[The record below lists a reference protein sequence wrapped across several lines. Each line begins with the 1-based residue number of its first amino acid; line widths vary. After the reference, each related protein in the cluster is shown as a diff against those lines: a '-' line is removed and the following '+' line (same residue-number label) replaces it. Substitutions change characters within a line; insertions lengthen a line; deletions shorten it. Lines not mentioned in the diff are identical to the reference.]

1 MPTII
6 IGMTVAAAV
15 IFASV
20 KMVRDKLNGKSSC
33 NCSDCDYSSACR
45 NKNKNK
51 RKR

>member
-15 IFASV
+15 IFAAIRMV
-20 KMVRDKLNGKSSC
+20 KDKLKGKSSC
-33 NCSDCDYSSACR
+33 NCSDCEYSSACR
-45 NKNKNK
+45 NK